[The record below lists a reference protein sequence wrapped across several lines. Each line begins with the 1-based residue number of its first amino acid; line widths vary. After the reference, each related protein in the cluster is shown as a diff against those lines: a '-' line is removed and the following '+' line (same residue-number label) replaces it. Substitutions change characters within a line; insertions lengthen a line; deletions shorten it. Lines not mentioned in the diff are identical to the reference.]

1 LFALLQAT
9 PSQLQ
14 AVAFFN
20 RPLTLWQNFSVV
32 TASMTSAHRAATV
45 LAAPSLHV
53 WLFLHFTESSS
64 FPQIQPPP
72 LLLMLEPALLAH
84 LATRTHLEDVGSLL
98 AVDASQ

>member
-20 RPLTLWQNFSVV
+20 RPLTLWQNLSVV

-45 LAAPSLHV
+45 LAALSLHV

-64 FPQIQPPP
+64 FPQIQPP